1 MTSLLLV
8 VLSGVISRELE
19 LVGGAC
25 ILVSVVSVL
34 TVGTL
39 GVSGGPALSMVAT
52 TGRSSVNTVVTLGG
66 LFDVGTV
73 TVVALGVLF
82 DVGAVTFVTLGV
94 LFDVGTVTFVT
105 LDVLFDVGANITNV
119 MRLFSIINMRWNYI
133 WNKKN

>member
-25 ILVSVVSVL
+25 VLVSVVSVL

-82 DVGAVTFVTLGV
+82 DVG
-94 LFDVGTVTFVT
+94 TVTFVT
-105 LDVLFDVGANITNV
+105 WDVLFDVGAYITNV